1 MVAGREAGHTG
12 ADLFD
17 HARGLDT
24 GNTRQRQRTVKS
36 RPHVDIVEVDADG
49 CLPDA
54 KLARPR
60 PTDLD
65 LFAA

>member
-24 GNTRQRQRTVKS
+24 GNTRQR
-36 RPHVDIVEVDADG
+36 
-49 CLPDA
+49 
-54 KLARPR
+54 
-60 PTDLD
+60 
-65 LFAA
+65 